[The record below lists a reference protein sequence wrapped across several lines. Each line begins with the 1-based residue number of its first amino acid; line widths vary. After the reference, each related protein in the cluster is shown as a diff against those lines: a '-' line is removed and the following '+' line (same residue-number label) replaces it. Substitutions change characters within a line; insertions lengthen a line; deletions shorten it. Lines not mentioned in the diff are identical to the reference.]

1 MSNIQDAKPSF
12 IKLTSTI
19 QNILQKKPLDIITDK
34 EWNNVLGTII
44 KTINENAESAG
55 VALDYIKNIIN
66 GNVNFDVDINAK
78 TLEGHSADDFI
89 LKDSLNPFA
98 DIKSTIEHNRYNVNF
113 KVTKKGESSVDV
125 YKDFLTSYSEKVP
138 QYYFLYL
145 TKDDNGNPTIGTIT
159 IGGVTSDHGTVLNE
173 AYIGAVFDT
182 STLLKVPQYS
192 YFAFMYS
199 TPPDTL
205 KNINTDAST
214 LYYNEKGMP
223 DWEIGVIHNI
233 ADHQDFVRY
242 IFSVVSNAGILAGYV
257 SNHIDHY
264 CEFVRADKHMDANNA
279 LDSVRYHFLVHLP
292 DGTKKYISE
301 EFHMASEYSTLLYL
315 DTDSSGNLYIGREA
329 FSNGDPLDTLDLS
342 NITDSKHDFRNYIA
356 YAYNATKNPI
366 STSDYPEHNLIINNG
381 HYIGL
386 VLNPH
391 KDTILAKQFIDRLY
405 NDMQYRQILHKLS

>member
-1 MSNIQDAKPSF
+1 MSNTQDAKPSF

-66 GNVNFDVDINAK
+66 GNVSFDVDINAK
-78 TLEGHSADDFI
+78 TLEGHPADDFI
-89 LKDSLNPFA
+89 LKDSLKPFTS
-98 DIKSTIEHNRYNVNF
+98 ITSTIEHNRYNVKF

-205 KNINTDAST
+205 KNINTDDFT
-214 LYYNEKGMP
+214 QYYNEKGVP

-242 IFSVVSNAGILAGYV
+242 IFSVVSNAGTLAGYV
-257 SNHIDHY
+257 SNHIDRY
-264 CEFVRADKHMDANNA
+264 CEYIRSTPAATEEESVVAVSAN
-279 LDSVRYHFLVHLP
+279 FKVHLQ
-292 DGTKKYISE
+292 DGTTKPLSYVFDIKTAHSE
-301 EFHMASEYSTLLYL
+301 LLYL
-315 DTDSSGNLYIGREA
+315 DINVDGDLCIVSEEVSSGDPIEGININYILNA
-329 FSNGDPLDTLDLS
+329 
-342 NITDSKHDFRNYIA
+342 KHDFRNYIA
-356 YAYNATKNPI
+356 YVYVASEPPI
-366 STSDYPEHNLIINNG
+366 QNSDFNTEFSHRNNSVG
-381 HYIGL
+381 
-386 VLNPH
+386 VVPNPH
-391 KDTILAKQFIDRLY
+391 KDTVLAKQFIDRLY
-405 NDMQYRQILHKLS
+405 NEMQYKQMLNKLS